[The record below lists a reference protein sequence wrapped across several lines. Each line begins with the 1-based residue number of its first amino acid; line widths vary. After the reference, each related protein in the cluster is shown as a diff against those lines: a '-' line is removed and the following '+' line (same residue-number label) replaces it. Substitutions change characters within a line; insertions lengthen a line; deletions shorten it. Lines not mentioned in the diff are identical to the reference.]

1 MIKNSTE
8 YKISLD
14 RLDGQNQR
22 IADIQKKLASDGLT
36 PEEIKRATDPLKT
49 FTLQIQEEVEAY
61 KKREGL

>member
-8 YKISLD
+8 YEISLD

-22 IADIQKKLASDGLT
+22 LADMQKKLVSDGLT

-49 FTLQIQEEVEAY
+49 FTLQIQEEVDAY
-61 KKREGL
+61 REREGL